1 MPIRRAGRAALRRVP
16 PIARRDARIAAIEAE
31 NATLRAERA
40 AAHRQE
46 AAPSFYRSYEQF
58 KRHWNSLGRD
68 GLPVRQLL
76 DKQFSY
82 RLAASHGVSTPQVFG
97 VWDEPSAITWEDL
110 PEAFVLKTN
119 RGSTS
124 QGVFPCRRSD
134 DQFLVGGA
142 DQPLSS
148 ADLVRRIEHVR
159 ETSRVEYPV
168 FAEEWLRTDTIAP
181 PDVPEDIK
189 LYSFLGRVGMVMIRS
204 VPKHGAKYSVRYLT
218 REGEDLGDISP
229 DRRISDQIP
238 APDDLEGLVAAAERL
253 SAAVRSPF
261 IRVDLY
267 ETTRGIVFG
276 ELTPLPGGRQHFT
289 NGVDE
294 QLGRLWEDAERR
306 LAREILATG
315 LLDLV
320 HGSR

>member
-16 PIARRDARIAAIEAE
+16 PIARRDARIAALQAE
-31 NATLRAERA
+31 NEELRAERA
-40 AAHRQE
+40 AAHRRE

-68 GLPVRQLL
+68 GLPVRRLL

-82 RLAASHGVSTPQVFG
+82 QLAQSHRVSTPQVFG
-97 VWDEPSAITWEDL
+97 VWDEPSAITWENL
-110 PEAFVLKTN
+110 PESFVLKTN

-124 QGVFPCRRSD
+124 QGVFPCRRRD

-142 DQPLSS
+142 DEPLS
-148 ADLVRRIEHVR
+148 ATDLVHRIEHVR

-189 LYSFLGRVGMVMIRS
+189 LYSFFGHVGMIMIRS

-267 ETTRGIVFG
+267 ETTRGVVFG
-276 ELTPLPGGRQHFT
+276 ELTPLPGGRQYFT
-289 NGVDE
+289 DGIDE

-306 LAREILATG
+306 LAREVMATG
-315 LLDLV
+315 VLDLV
-320 HGSR
+320 HGSH